1 MFYEG
6 YWFSTSL
13 GSTVVYFIL
22 SFVTIFGNLL
32 VFASFIK
39 DPYRQLR
46 TLQNY
51 FIVNLA
57 VSDLAMGCFAETLLA
72 ATYWKN
78 SEEVFFAHYMCAIIS
93 GVSSLLNMAALSIY
107 RYFVI
112 KNPFTYHGIVT
123 KKRIYIAIV
132 CVWVYTLHFAVLP
145 LAGWKTTAYQLYLYL
160 LGCTLPSVL
169 IVITYF
175 GVYLAIR
182 AHTNQLKTTVSSK
195 NKALINAVNREKATT
210 KTMLIILAVFI
221 GFWVPFIIIDIIM
234 VQCYPCREIPAIHVA
249 RDIALTFTYFSSGIN
264 PLLYAWR
271 VQQFRKAF
279 TSVLRIDKL
288 KCASRRRRNRIEVVE
303 AQNTNLQM
311 VSSMPENS
319 AWVVPTS

>member
-6 YWFSTSL
+6 YWFASSL
-13 GSTVVYFIL
+13 GTTVLYFIL
-22 SFVTIFGNLL
+22 SFITVFGNLL

-39 DPYRQLR
+39 DPYKQLR

-78 SEEVFFAHYMCAIIS
+78 QEDVFFAHYLCAIVS

-107 RYFVI
+107 RYCVI

-123 KKRIYIAIV
+123 KNRILFAIV
-132 CVWVYTLHFAVLP
+132 FIWVYTLHFAVLP
-145 LAGWKTTAYQLYLYL
+145 LAGWRTTAYQLYLYL

-175 GVYLAIR
+175 GVYLTIR
-182 AHTNQLKTTVSSK
+182 AHTKQLKTTINSK
-195 NKALINAVNREKATT
+195 NKALENAVNREKATT
-210 KTMLIILAVFI
+210 KTMLIILGVFI
-221 GFWVPFIIIDIIM
+221 AFWVPFLIIDIIM
-234 VQCYPCREIPAIHVA
+234 VQCYPCRYIPAIHVA
-249 RDIALTFTYFSSGIN
+249 RDVALTFTYFSSGIN

-279 TSVLRIDKL
+279 TRILRIDKL
-288 KCASRRRRNRIEVVE
+288 TARRSRNRINVVE
-303 AQNTNLQM
+303 VNTNLQV
-311 VSSMPENS
+311 VSNMPENT
-319 AWVVPTS
+319 AWVVPT

>member
-13 GSTVVYFIL
+13 GSTVAYLFI
-22 SFVTIFGNLL
+22 SFVTVFGNLL
-32 VFASFIK
+32 VFASFIR

-72 ATYWKN
+72 ATYWEN
-78 SEEVFFAHYMCAIIS
+78 RNDVFFAHYLCAIMS

-112 KNPFTYHGIVT
+112 KNPFTYHGITT
-123 KKRIYIAIV
+123 KKRIIITIV
-132 CVWVYTLHFAVLP
+132 IIWLYTLHFAALP
-145 LAGWKTTAYQLYLYL
+145 LAGWKTSGYQLYLYL
-160 LGCTLPSVL
+160 LGCTLPSVV
-169 IVITYF
+169 IVFTYL
-175 GVYLAIR
+175 GVFLAIR
-182 AHTNQLKTTVSSK
+182 AHTRHLKSTIDSK
-195 NKALINAVNREKATT
+195 NKALQNAVNREKATT
-210 KTMLIILAVFI
+210 KTMLIILGVFI
-221 GFWVPFIIIDIIM
+221 AFWVPFLIIDIIM
-234 VQCYPCREIPAIHVA
+234 VQCQTCRSNYSIHAV
-249 RDIALTFTYFSSGIN
+249 RDIALTLTYFSSGIN

-279 TSVLRIDKL
+279 IRILGLDKL
-288 KCASRRRRNRIEVVE
+288 RCLDRRRNRIEVVDT
-303 AQNTNLQM
+303 NTLKLRV
-311 VSSMPENS
+311 VSNMPENT
-319 AWVVPTS
+319 AWVVPT